1 MRPALPVERAVG
13 IAWYVSDADGCGGR
27 LRASPTDFRVVER
40 EAVDTEPLGAD
51 RGSYPHLVVRATLR
65 NWEANDFAG
74 RLSDA
79 LGMSRER
86 VSWAG
91 TKDKRAHT
99 TQLLSLDGVDPG
111 DLPSVDGAELTPV
124 GRTGRPVLFGDLAGN
139 EFRVVVRD
147 PDDAA
152 AVDAVRRDLA
162 AFAAGDPGALPA
174 ADAPGDD
181 PPASDETAVAVPNY
195 FGHQRFG
202 ARRPVT
208 HEVGLAVVRG
218 DWAEAVLRYV
228 GNPSEREPE
237 RTQAARRYVEETRDW
252 QGALDRL
259 PGALGH
265 ERAMCSTLAGVEDP
279 GPEDFRDALESVP
292 SNLQRLFVHAAQS
305 YAFNRIVS
313 ERLDRGLALNR
324 PVEGDVVC
332 FRDRDA
338 PADLPSPDTDRTQRV
353 TAERVETVRRHCER
367 GRAFVTAPL
376 VGTETDLGEGEP
388 GAVERAVLDD
398 LGLAPSEF
406 DLPGAFDSTG
416 DRRAMLLC
424 TDLAVERDPLAL
436 SFALPPGSYATVLLR
451 EFLKVDPRDL

>member
-1 MRPALPVERAVG
+1 MRRALSVERAVG
-13 IAWYVSDADGCGGR
+13 VEWYVSDADGCGGR
-27 LRASPTDFRVVER
+27 LRASPADFRVVER
-40 EAVDTEPLGAD
+40 EAVDTQPLGTD

-65 NWEANDFAG
+65 DWETNDFAA

-99 TQLLSLDGVDPG
+99 TQLFSLDGVDP
-111 DLPSVDGAELTPV
+111 DALPAIDGAELTPV
-124 GRTGRPVLFGDLAGN
+124 GRAGRPVLFGDLSGN

-147 PDDAA
+147 PDHPG
-152 AVDAVRRDLA
+152 AVDTVRRDLA
-162 AFAAGDPGALPA
+162 AFADGGDPAALPA
-174 ADAPGDD
+174 DGPPGGDD
-181 PPASDETAVAVPNY
+181 AETTVAVPNY

-218 DWAEAVLRYV
+218 EWAEAVLRYV

-237 RTQAARRYVEETRDW
+237 RTRAARHYVGETRDW

-259 PGALGH
+259 PSALGH
-265 ERAMCSTLAGVEDP
+265 ERAMCSALAGVDDP
-279 GPEDFRDALESVP
+279 GPEDYRRALEAVP

-313 ERLDRGLALNR
+313 ERLERGLPLGR

-332 FRDRDA
+332 FRDSDA
-338 PADLPSPDTDRTQRV
+338 PEGLPRPDTDRTQRV
-353 TAERVETVRRHCER
+353 TADRVATVRRHCER
-367 GRAFVTAPL
+367 GRAFVTGPL
-376 VGTETDLGEGEP
+376 VGTETHLAEGDP

-398 LGLAPSEF
+398 LDLAPADFE
-406 DLPGAFDSTG
+406 LPGAFDSTG
-416 DRRAMLLC
+416 DRRALLVR
-424 TDLAVERDPLAL
+424 THLEVERDPLSL